1 MSVWVFF
8 RRLFVFCKLRSP
20 RDSACKKRAHQNEIY
35 REKKYYDKLSAN
47 LHLPGKTLHFS
58 TQMYI
63 ILFGRVRNEVK
74 ENRAVRAYKI
84 VYITV

>member
-1 MSVWVFF
+1 MQQLALTFGKSHLGHTYTAMPQQTLV
-8 RRLFVFCKLRSP
+8 RQTNS
-20 RDSACKKRAHQNEIY
+20 
-35 REKKYYDKLSAN
+35 KYYDKLSAN